1 MYYDIYI
8 LSRLMNGPC
17 HGYDIKKG
25 LIEGVSTCTN
35 ISNNSLY
42 PILKKYEKMG
52 AITKSIE
59 FQGTKPNRVN
69 YSITNEG
76 KKIFIQT
83 LRSFPE
89 SLVAK
94 RDEFMMRVVFFHLI
108 DIPTRK
114 KILDLRQEFIEDAM
128 LKTKKESKV
137 SKDIFTPRTSE
148 SQDFNYRVL
157 ELELALI
164 DGLRQRIEEPCLV
177 SDDGEIF

>member
-1 MYYDIYI
+1 
-8 LSRLMNGPC
+8 MNGPC
-17 HGYDIKKG
+17 HGYDIKKD
-25 LIEGVSTCTN
+25 LIEGVSTCAR

-59 FQGTKPNRVN
+59 YQDAKPNRVN

-89 SLVAK
+89 SFAGN
-94 RDEFMMRVVFFHLI
+94 REEFMMRVVFFHLI

-114 KILDLRQEFIEDAM
+114 KILDLRQNFIKGAIK
-128 LKTKKESKV
+128 KTIKRHRS
-137 SKDIFTPRTSE
+137 DNHIFRPRDSE
-148 SQDFNYRVL
+148 SQAFNRSVFG
-157 ELELALI
+157 LELALI
-164 DGLRQRIEEPCLV
+164 EGLRQRIEEPCLV
-177 SDDGEIF
+177 SDDGEVL